1 MRILHVTDAA
11 AAGVLASVTML
22 ARAQA
27 ADPNVDGVRFGYTP
41 RPDSPSHTSIADA
54 MGDGVDVCR
63 WSLTPRTALSGLVRG
78 LLRELARDEIDVI
91 HLHSSRAGFLGRV
104 IATVLRPR
112 AHIVYSPHGFAFNR
126 TDFTALETSVY
137 LGMER
142 WALHGG
148 RDLILVSD
156 GEAAV
161 ASSNLKHART
171 AVLCNVVDTSV
182 FASPPEDLG
191 TVPDVLKIVHVGR
204 ITGQKEPAV
213 FTQIAAKANRAHPGR
228 FDFTW
233 IGDGD
238 RQLLQLDAPGNADA
252 AVDVT
257 GWVTSDEIRPH
268 LAQASAMLFTSVGEG
283 MPISLLEAA
292 SMGIPTVGSDVVG
305 VRDLIAHGTDGFL
318 FTTVAQAV
326 SALER
331 LLDVEVRSEL
341 GAAARSRAAS
351 GHSQAELS
359 QRSLSVYR
367 GFLMHTVPSAATADS
382 VEHAPPTGDTGR
394 RS

>member
-27 ADPNVDGVRFGYTP
+27 ADPNVGEVRVGYTP
-41 RPDSPSHTSIADA
+41 RPDSPSHTSIAGA
-54 MGDGVDVCR
+54 IGDGVDVCR
-63 WSLTPRTALSGLVRG
+63 WSLTPRTALPGLVRG
-78 LLRELARDEIDVI
+78 LLRELARDEVDII
-91 HLHSSRAGFLGRV
+91 HLHSSRAGFLGRL
-104 IATVLRPR
+104 IATVLKPR

-126 TDFTALETSVY
+126 TDFKALGTSVF

-156 GEAAV
+156 SEAAV
-161 ASSNLKHART
+161 ATSKLKRART
-171 AVLCNVVDTSV
+171 AVLRNVVDTAV

-191 TVPDVLKIVHVGR
+191 ILPDVLKIVHVGR

-213 FTQIAAKANRAHPGR
+213 FTQIAAKVNRAHPGR
-228 FDFTW
+228 FNFTW

-238 RQLLQLDAPGNADA
+238 RRLLQLDAPGNADA
-252 AVDVT
+252 AVDIT
-257 GWVTSDEIRPH
+257 GWVASDEIRLH
-268 LAQASAMLFTSVGEG
+268 LTRASAMLFTSVGEG

-305 VRDLIAHGTDGFL
+305 VRDLIADGTDGFL
-318 FTTVAQAV
+318 FATVAQAV

-341 GAAARSRAAS
+341 GAAARSRAVS

-367 GFLMHTVPSAATADS
+367 SFLADTVPSAAAADS
-382 VEHAPPTGDTGR
+382 VEHATPTGETGR